1 MNSHQAVIVDQ
12 ERAQGRFVFVCEH
25 ASNVFPE
32 AWGNLGLGAD
42 QRQAHIAWDP
52 GALGLAWNLA
62 KALDAPLVHA
72 PWSRLIYDLNRPP
85 QSRGAMA
92 ERSETHEISG
102 NKNLSAAQRLAR
114 TKALYLPFHDRLRG
128 VIALRLALGLQPILV
143 TVHSFTPIY
152 HGQKRAMEFGV
163 IHDQDPR
170 LAQALLARAKDHL
183 GLITKLNEPY
193 SAADEVT
200 HTLALQ
206 ATPYAIA
213 NVMLEVRNDLIATK
227 AQQADLSAR
236 LAPILQDAVY
246 DLTPSQGSH

>member
-1 MNSHQAVIVDQ
+1 
-12 ERAQGRFVFVCEH
+12 
-25 ASNVFPE
+25 
-32 AWGNLGLGAD
+32 
-42 QRQAHIAWDP
+42 
-52 GALGLAWNLA
+52 
-62 KALDAPLVHA
+62 
-72 PWSRLIYDLNRPP
+72 
-85 QSRGAMA
+85 MA

>member
-1 MNSHQAVIVDQ
+1 
-12 ERAQGRFVFVCEH
+12 
-25 ASNVFPE
+25 
-32 AWGNLGLGAD
+32 
-42 QRQAHIAWDP
+42 
-52 GALGLAWNLA
+52 
-62 KALDAPLVHA
+62 
-72 PWSRLIYDLNRPP
+72 
-85 QSRGAMA
+85 MA

-128 VIALRLALGLQPILV
+128 VDCAAFGARASAHPCHRAQLYPHLSRPKAR
-143 TVHSFTPIY
+143 
-152 HGQKRAMEFGV
+152 HGIWGESMTKTQGW
-163 IHDQDPR
+163 P
-170 LAQALLARAKDHL
+170 QAFLARAKDHL

-246 DLTPSQGSH
+246 DPDSLTRKPLMSAFLSSHVRFVDRVNQNHRQVCDVSFICDDGGSCFGHRLPNSCIWSLCGASLALFL